1 MSPDFAQ
8 ALKRQKSR
16 LVAGA
21 LTLTVC
27 WAAYSGKRG
36 VDELLAKRSEIRQL
50 QEENQRLEHENQERK
65 DRIERLR
72 DSSGKPDGEMDLEIH
87 RQNLAKPGETIFM
100 LPENERVADPKKSK
114 TGRK

>member
-1 MSPDFAQ
+1 MSPDLEQ
-8 ALKRQKSR
+8 ILKRHKNR

-36 VDELLAKRSEIRQL
+36 VDDLLAKRNEIRQL

-65 DRIERLR
+65 DRIDRMR
-72 DSSGKPDGEMDLEIH
+72 NSVGQPDGEMDLEIH
-87 RQNLAKPGETIFM
+87 RQNLAKPGEHIFM
-100 LPENERVADPKKSK
+100 LPENERGTKKSEP
-114 TGRK
+114 RR

>member
-1 MSPDFAQ
+1 MSPDLVQ
-8 ALKRQKSR
+8 ALKRHKSR

-36 VDELLAKRSEIRQL
+36 VDELLAKRTEIRQL
-50 QEENQRLEHENQERK
+50 QEENQRLERENQERK
-65 DRIERLR
+65 DRINRLR
-72 DSSGKPDGEMDLEIH
+72 DSDGQPDGEMDLEIH

-100 LPENERVADPKKSK
+100 LPENERGAKKSEP
-114 TGRK
+114 RR

>member
-1 MSPDFAQ
+1 MAPDFEQ
-8 ALKRQKSR
+8 ILKRHKNR
-16 LVAGA
+16 LMAGA

-50 QEENQRLEHENQERK
+50 QEENQRLEHENHERK
-65 DRIERLR
+65 DRIDRMR
-72 DSSGKPDGEMDLEIH
+72 NSVGQPDGEMDLEIH

-100 LPENERVADPKKSK
+100 LPENERGTDSKKPKSNKK
-114 TGRK
+114 